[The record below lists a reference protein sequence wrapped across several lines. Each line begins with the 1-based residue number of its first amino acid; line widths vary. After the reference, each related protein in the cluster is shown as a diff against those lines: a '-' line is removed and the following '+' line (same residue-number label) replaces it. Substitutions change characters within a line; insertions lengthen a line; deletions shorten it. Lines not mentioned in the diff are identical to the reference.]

1 MAFTP
6 PAPHRNVLSEF
17 KLRLLGEIQSGA
29 KRRPTLGVSVHKN
42 QPRIQVRTEV
52 AGDRDNGL
60 IAANMDTHTFFAFID
75 ILTRV
80 AANPAVEPENRYSI
94 RNMGFTFFG
103 GKRSEK
109 PEQLSTTIIG
119 RDKDTQEVY
128 LAVISSRKER
138 PCIKF
143 YFRPSEWHDLRD
155 GSGQPLDPATISNIY
170 ANSYVSWL
178 SELVPAVLATEYVAP
193 EPRPENGGGN
203 GGGNWNNNRNNNGGG
218 GNRGGNNNWGGNS
231 TGNPAPSEPA
241 GGGVFDDDIP
251 F

>member
-1 MAFTP
+1 MSFTP

-52 AGDRDNGL
+52 PNDSDNGL
-60 IAANMDTHTFFAFID
+60 IAANMDTHTFFAFMD
-75 ILTRV
+75 ILKKVTE
-80 AANPAVEPENRYSI
+80 NPAVEPENRFSI
-94 RNMGFTFFG
+94 RNQGHTFFG

-109 PEQLSTTIIG
+109 PELLSTTIIG

-155 GSGQPLDPATISNIY
+155 GQGQPLDPATISNIY
-170 ANSYVSWL
+170 ASSYLGWL
-178 SELVPAVLATEYVAP
+178 NELVPAVLFAEYVAP
-193 EPRPENGGGN
+193 EPRDNGQGGGGN
-203 GGGNWNNNRNNNGGG
+203 NWGNRNNNNGGN
-218 GNRGGNNNWGGNS
+218 NRGGNNNWGGSSHSNS
-231 TGNPAPSEPA
+231 SAAEPSSGNFE
-241 GGGVFDDDIP
+241 DDIP